1 MAIIGSIQKHSK
13 IVIVIIGFALLAFVV
28 GSFTGKNK
36 SNSSYVGEINGDKIR
51 GADFNAKVEEAS
63 EMRKQMS
70 GRTNVPAAESFSIR
84 ESVWNQMVSELIMQK
99 QYDKLGIEVSKDEMD
114 DMITGKT
121 HISISFRILQILKQV
136 NLTLNRLNNLLII
149 WIK

>member
-28 GSFTGKNK
+28 GSFTGKNH
-36 SNSSYVGEINGDKIR
+36 SNTNYVGEINGDKIR
-51 GADFNAKVEEAS
+51 GTDFNSKVDEAT

-70 GRTNVPAAESFSIR
+70 GNTNIPAAESFSIR

-99 QYDKLGIEVSKDEMD
+99 QYDRLGIDVSKDEMD
-114 DMITGKT
+114 DMITGKNPHQYIVQNFT
-121 HISISFRILQILKQV
+121 DPKTGSSR
-136 NLTLNRLNNLLII
+136 
-149 WIK
+149 